1 MKKKLSIT
9 LLGIIILYGLLL
21 IPDNSTINIESE
33 GNSTPFIWDQ
43 DERWDF
49 LESKFAEAKADKE
62 IITPGVIEA
71 LISDLFSIVDEI
83 ENREPKPN
91 DVIFDELL
99 LSFFELAPV
108 IAAQDVQNP
117 EFLKY
122 ITEQEE

>member
-1 MKKKLSIT
+1 MND
-9 LLGIIILYGLLL
+9 GI
-21 IPDNSTINIESE
+21 
-33 GNSTPFIWDQ
+33 
-43 DERWDF
+43 